1 MAMCVLDRNYESHL
15 VQELANRNTQWY
27 HVSQQCKRAKKEK
40 KNIPSWSHDLELEES
55 DGADEVVFIEKQ
67 GLLLGGFHLGKVNHC
82 PEPARHKHAN
92 ELKKKTSS

>member
-55 DGADEVVFIEKQ
+55 DGADEVVFIKSKD
-67 GLLLGGFHLGKVNHC
+67 FSSVAFI
-82 PEPARHKHAN
+82 PAK
-92 ELKKKTSS
+92 